1 MAKTRISKAPKERR
15 AELIA
20 AARYLFDK
28 NGVEATRVS
37 DIVRRVGV
45 AQGVFYY
52 YFRSKDEIVE
62 VVVEEVIAELKIDI
76 LAVVENREWDF
87 YKKLSAM
94 IELYLDVID
103 QFTGDNELA
112 LPDFDSSSKRSTTVQ
127 NARAIIIE
135 EILKLVQEGAAQGLV
150 QSQYLEWTVYV
161 IEAGLCRIALQKLP
175 TRKIIYTLVEQSL
188 RLPEGQLVQY
198 SKPSAGGKSHL
209 YS

>member
-1 MAKTRISKAPKERR
+1 MAKTRISKAPNERR

-28 NGVEATRVS
+28 DGVEVTRVS
-37 DIVRRVGV
+37 DIVQRVGV

-62 VVVEEVIAELKIDI
+62 VVAEEIIAELKIGI
-76 LAVVENREWDF
+76 QAVMENRKWDF

-94 IELYLDVID
+94 IELYLDLID

-112 LPDFDSSSKRSTTVQ
+112 LPDFDSSAGRSTPVQ
-127 NARAIIIE
+127 NARDILIKQQ
-135 EILKLVQEGAAQGLV
+135 LKLVMEGADQGLV
-150 QSQYLEWTVYV
+150 QGQYVEWTVYV
-161 IEAGLCRIALQKLP
+161 LEAGLCRIALQKLP

-188 RLPEGQLVQY
+188 RLPEGQLVRY
-198 SKPSAGGKSHL
+198 CKPSAAKKIQ
-209 YS
+209 